1 VEKEYSKLFKKLPP
15 ALPPKGFL
23 ALVLA
28 RIVKEEQRVARQRLW
43 FSAPMAFVSGFAV
56 VFTFQYLAQDITQSG
71 IAGYFSMLFSD
82 GGTVLSYWR
91 EFSLSLAEQVP
102 ILSLTLFLGATLAL
116 LGSLS
121 SVIKNMQTAPRY
133 A

>member
-1 VEKEYSKLFKKLPP
+1 MEKEYSKLFKNLPP
-15 ALPPKGFL
+15 ALPPKGFSS
-23 ALVLA
+23 AVFA
-28 RIVKEEQRVARQRLW
+28 RIGKEEQRVARQRLW

-56 VFTFQYLAQDITQSG
+56 VLTFQYLAQDIALSG
-71 IAGYFSMLFSD
+71 IPGYFSVLFSD
-82 GGTVLSYWR
+82 SGAVLAYWK

-102 ILSLTLFLGATLAL
+102 ILSVALFLGATFAL

-121 SVIKNMQTAPRY
+121 SVVKNVQLTFKY